1 MVDDAQQQRGKRSA
15 QIYNRSER
23 RWLLPIAL
31 VICLASIMLPN
42 VRAYAGNHGRPFL
55 IGALTASWGP
65 TPHIPGL
72 RDGLIELGY
81 REYEQFDIGVRF
93 TRGDLTA
100 LPEAA
105 RQLVQHGVDLIFAA
119 GAIDVAKA
127 AQAVTTRVPI
137 VFASSGGDPLKAGLI
152 QSFARPGRNTT
163 GVTGLSLELA
173 PKRLQIFSEL
183 IPGLQRVLF
192 LYDANHGSSVAAM
205 QLYRD
210 TAQRLGMVL
219 VERAVR
225 NEEEAKATLAQLQRE
240 TVDGILAPPGISLN
254 IPGFILETASQ
265 KGLPT
270 MFALPFLVA
279 QGGLASYG
287 PNLYD
292 SGKQAARL
300 VDKIFKGESPAE
312 IPVEVNSKIEFVIN
326 LKTARALGLTI
337 PPETLYQ
344 ATRIIR

>member
-1 MVDDAQQQRGKRSA
+1 MVDGTRQQSGKRSDPVN
-15 QIYNRSER
+15 NRLAR
-23 RWLLPIAL
+23 RWLLPIVL
-31 VICLASIMLPN
+31 VICLASINLPN
-42 VRAYAGNHGRPFL
+42 ARTYAGNHGRPFL
-55 IGALTASWGP
+55 IGALTTSWGP

-81 REYEQFDIGVRF
+81 REHEQFDIGVRF
-93 TRGDLTA
+93 TKGDLTA
-100 LPEAA
+100 LPEAT

-137 VFASSGGDPLKAGLI
+137 VFASSGGDPLKSGLI
-152 QSFARPGRNTT
+152 RSFARPGGNTT

-173 PKRLQIFSEL
+173 PKRLQVFSEL
-183 IPGLQRVLF
+183 VPGLRRVLF
-192 LYDANHGSSVAAM
+192 PYDANHASSVAAM

-210 TAQRLGMVL
+210 TAHQLGMVL
-219 VERAVR
+219 AERAVG
-225 NEEEAKATLAQLQRE
+225 NEAEATAVLAQLQKG
-240 TVDGILAPPGISLN
+240 TIDGILAPPGISLN

-265 KGLPT
+265 LGLPT
-270 MFALPFLVA
+270 MFTIPFFVA

-287 PNLYD
+287 PDLYD

-300 VDKIFKGESPAE
+300 VDKIFKGENPAE
-312 IPVEVNSKIEFVIN
+312 IPVEVNSKIEFVVN
-326 LKTARALGLTI
+326 LKTAKALGLTI